1 MPGLK
6 RSTLVLKVGVT
17 PTEYQPHEACNE
29 VTRQSTAV
37 YKVGMALTENI

>member
-6 RSTLVLKVGVT
+6 RSTVLKVDVT